1 MKALQDDL
9 ALALR
14 LVARLIRGQSLL
26 PELMMVR
33 LTVAGQRLQLMAIS
47 EHGQSGL
54 KLDIAVNADTDE
66 MFDLLVPARHLS
78 ELVDAASRGEN
89 VELRPVKNRL
99 RVNWA
104 RNTATLTTLAPGAA
118 HTLPEFRAEQ
128 TVVFNA
134 DELRAAIPQVSFA
147 AAKDQARPILTGIC
161 LDATDSRAT
170 LAAANGVHLMS
181 RIIPARCASA
191 LRVVLPAKFCAD
203 LLMLL
208 SSLDSPDDDVTL
220 SVSGQRVTA
229 EYGGALL
236 WAQLLEGQY
245 PDVRAVMNQ
254 AVAARAVVSQ
264 SALSRLAR
272 AASVINPH
280 TTALQLRPNLVALYA
295 ADPECG
301 DAHPVAAA
309 QCADT
314 LTTFVNPQYISPAI
328 KAMPRGDLEIRIAG
342 PKQPVMLSPNP
353 DTLYVLMPLAVDPRA
368 AIPEPE
374 MDLFHLSG
382 VQSEPA
388 EPDHAGLVTDND
400 LAEVAAASYSA
411 VHIAEKQKIRKP
423 FLWNGEPYVAVAL
436 QGKQAECVKLVP
448 REHWQGEVT
457 DKTGGS
463 GYAGVGVTYGKTQY
477 VMTDVRLT
485 VMPEPETT

>member
-14 LVARLIRGQSLL
+14 LIARLIRGQSLL

-33 LTVAGQRLQLMAIS
+33 LTAAGQRLQLMAIS

-54 KLDIAVNADTDE
+54 KLDIAVNVDTDE

-78 ELVDAASRGEN
+78 ELVDAASHGEN

-99 RVNWA
+99 RVSWA
-104 RNTATLTTLAPGAA
+104 RNTATLTTLEPGVA

-128 TVVFNA
+128 TVIFNA

-161 LDATDSRAT
+161 LEAIDSRAT

-181 RIIPARCASA
+181 RVIPARCESA

-208 SSLDSPDDDVTL
+208 SSLDSPDDDMTL

-229 EYGGALL
+229 EYGDALL

-264 SALSRLAR
+264 LALGRLAR

-309 QCADT
+309 QCVDT

-328 KAMPRGDLEIRIAG
+328 KAMPKGDLEIRVAG

-353 DTLYVLMPLAVDPRA
+353 DTLYVLMPLAVDARA
-368 AIPEPE
+368 EIPEPE

-382 VQSEPA
+382 A
-388 EPDHAGLVTDND
+388 EPEPGHAGIVTDND

-411 VHIAEKQKIRKP
+411 VQITEKQKIRKP

-448 REHWQGEVT
+448 REQWQGEVT
-457 DKTGGS
+457 DKARGN
-463 GYAGVGVTYGKTQY
+463 GYAGVGVTYGKTHY
-477 VMTDVRLT
+477 VMTDVWLT
-485 VMPEPETT
+485 VIPEPETT